1 MSDVRPGSVLILGV
15 GAPRGLG
22 AAIARVFAAAGHQVV
37 IAGRS
42 EDKLRQAAESIAAV
56 GPAPRIEVG
65 DVTNATDVTR
75 FVAAAEALAPLEVA
89 VQNAGGN
96 RPLPFLKVTPEVFEE
111 HWRAHAFAGFLL
123 GQSVLPNMLR
133 RKSGT
138 VIFTGATGSL
148 RGAANFSPF
157 AAAKAALRMIAQS
170 LAREFGPH
178 GIHVAHVVID
188 GVIEGD
194 RALANIPGIKERF
207 GEDGMLNPG
216 EIAEMYLVLHRQH
229 RSAWTHEL
237 DVRPWSEKF

>member
-1 MSDVRPGSVLILGV
+1 LILGV
-15 GAPRGLG
+15 GAPQGLG
-22 AAIARVFAAAGHQVV
+22 AATARVFAAAGHPVV

-42 EDKLRQAAESIAAV
+42 EGKLRQAAESIAAV
-56 GPAPRIEVG
+56 GPAPRVELG
-65 DVTNATDVTR
+65 DVTKAADVAR
-75 FVAAAEALAPLEVA
+75 FVEAAESVAPLQVA

-96 RPLPFLKVTPEVFEE
+96 APAPFLKVAPEVFEE

-123 GQSVLPNMLR
+123 GQAVLPKMLA
-133 RKSGT
+133 RKAGT

-148 RGAANFSPF
+148 RGSANFSPF
-157 AAAKAALRMIAQS
+157 AAAKAALRMVAQS
-170 LAREFGPH
+170 LAREFGPQ

-194 RALANIPGIKERF
+194 RALTNIPGIRDRF
-207 GEDGMLNPG
+207 GEDGMLHPDK
-216 EIAEMYLVLHRQH
+216 IAEMYLVLHRQH

>member
-1 MSDVRPGSVLILGV
+1 LILGV
-15 GAPRGLG
+15 GAPQGLG
-22 AAIARVFAAAGHQVV
+22 AATARAFAAAGHPVV

-42 EDKLRQAAESIAAV
+42 EGKLRQAAESIAAV
-56 GPAPRIEVG
+56 GPAPRVELG
-65 DVTNATDVTR
+65 DVTKAADVAR
-75 FVAAAEALAPLEVA
+75 FVEATESVAPLQVA

-96 RPLPFLKVTPEVFEE
+96 APAPFLKVAPEVFEE

-123 GQSVLPNMLR
+123 GQAVLPKMLA
-133 RKSGT
+133 RKAGT

-148 RGAANFSPF
+148 RGSANFSPF
-157 AAAKAALRMIAQS
+157 AAAKAALRMVAQS
-170 LAREFGPH
+170 LAREFGPQ

-194 RALANIPGIKERF
+194 RALTNIPGIRDRF
-207 GEDGMLNPG
+207 GEDGMLHPDK
-216 EIAEMYLVLHRQH
+216 IAEMYLVLHRQH

>member
-15 GAPRGLG
+15 GAPQGLG
-22 AAIARVFAAAGHQVV
+22 AATARVFAAAGHPVV
-37 IAGRS
+37 IAGRNQ
-42 EDKLRQAAESIAAV
+42 EKLRQAAQSIAAV
-56 GPAPRIEVG
+56 GPAPRVEVG
-65 DVTNATDVTR
+65 DVTNVEDVTR
-75 FVAAAEALAPLEVA
+75 FAAAAEALAPLHVA

-96 RPLPFLKVTPEVFEE
+96 KPLPFLKVTPEVFEE

-123 GQSVLPNMLR
+123 GQAVIPNMLR
-133 RKSGT
+133 RKTGT

-157 AAAKAALRMIAQS
+157 AAAKAALRMVAQS
-170 LAREFGPH
+170 LAREFGQH

-194 RALANIPGIKERF
+194 RALSSVPGIKERF
-207 GEDGMLNPG
+207 GADGMLHPDK
-216 EIAEMYLVLHRQH
+216 IAATYLFLHRQH